1 VNDPGLLAVALPEEG
16 GAPSRLTIVAQRLW
30 RVIEILGG
38 LLAVGALVVLGHRAA
53 TVVELRWDAPMYHYP
68 FAALRGGLGIPYV
81 LPESLQ
87 RVYEGFPPLP
97 HLVQGALWR
106 ITGAMSA
113 AGAANFI
120 ALLLFLAVGQRVLRA
135 PAWLMALGALTIP
148 HVIIQSGS
156 AYVDLFANVGLA
168 IAAVVILA
176 ALVWPEDG
184 GRSRVP
190 VAVVGLAAAA
200 WSKFQLAPLVG
211 VAFVALCCLSV
222 WRPRAGLGPRRW
234 AATWIL
240 VGAAVASVPY
250 GKNAVVYGNPFWPVR
265 VPVVGE
271 RLPYTFV
278 NADSLQRP
286 RALAA
291 LPQPVLFAHSLFEI
305 DHPRR
310 YANRPRWIV
319 DQGSAAIAFR
329 MGGFW
334 AVGLA
339 CSLGISL
346 LGTLLVGGA
355 RGIRG
360 VLAIAGMFAIVSV
373 MPQSH
378 ELRYYLFL
386 PLTLVAWGAM
396 LVARLRTQRPALT
409 LVVAMLTIG
418 GWGYMV
424 TENRQYYTQSR
435 LDAFAAATAWNAPEW
450 WALFTPGTTYCAVG
464 VAPAGIF
471 LTGPTMREYG
481 ITERETLAECPRGMP
496 IAAWIGE
503 QRLVIP
509 AFATMRR

>member
-1 VNDPGLLAVALPEEG
+1 
-16 GAPSRLTIVAQRLW
+16 
-30 RVIEILGG
+30 
-38 LLAVGALVVLGHRAA
+38 
-53 TVVELRWDAPMYHYP
+53 MYHYP

-81 LPESLQ
+81 LPESMQ

-120 ALLLFLAVGQRVLRA
+120 ALLLFITVGHWALRA
-135 PAWLMALGALTIP
+135 PAWLLTLGALTVP

-156 AYVDLFANVGLA
+156 GYVDLFANVGLA
-168 IAAVVILA
+168 LATVVIIA

-184 GRSRVP
+184 DRSRVP
-190 VAVVGLAAAA
+190 IAVLGLAASA

-211 VAFVALCCLSV
+211 VAFVALFCLSV
-222 WRPRAGLGPRRW
+222 WRPRAGLGPRRR
-234 AATWIL
+234 ALTWIL
-240 VGAAVASVPY
+240 AGAAVASAPY
-250 GKNAVVYGNPFWPVR
+250 GKNALVYGNPFWPVR

-286 RALAA
+286 RALVA

-310 YANRPRWIV
+310 YAHRPRWII
-319 DQGSAAIAFR
+319 DQGNAEIAFR
-329 MGGFW
+329 MGGYW
-334 AVGLA
+334 SVGLA

-346 LGTLLVGGA
+346 LGTLLVGGRRA
-355 RGIRG
+355 AHG
-360 VLAIAGMFAIVSV
+360 VLAIMGMFAIVSV

-396 LVARLRTQRPALT
+396 LVAQLRERRPLLT
-409 LVVAMLTIG
+409 LTVAMLTIG

-424 TENRQYYTQSR
+424 SENRSYYQQAP
-435 LDAFAAATAWNAPEW
+435 LNALAAATAWNAPAW
-450 WALFTPGTTYCAVG
+450 WALFTPGMTYCAVD
-464 VAPAGIF
+464 VMPAGIF
-471 LTGPTMREYG
+471 LTGPTMREYR
-481 ITERETLAECPRGMP
+481 IVERTSIAACPRGMP
-496 IAAWIGE
+496 IAAMIAG
-503 QRLVIP
+503 QRLLIP
-509 AFATMRR
+509 GFATAR